1 MMMNMVESHS
11 LLGNCGGAPNEIQNA
26 LIPTLARSPQEGGE
40 PRQHAKRAL
49 SPSRKERH

>member
-1 MMMNMVESHS
+1 MMTKMVESHG
-11 LLGNCGGAPNEIQNA
+11 LLGNLGGSPNEIQNA
-26 LIPTLARSPQEGGE
+26 LTHTLDPSLQVGGE